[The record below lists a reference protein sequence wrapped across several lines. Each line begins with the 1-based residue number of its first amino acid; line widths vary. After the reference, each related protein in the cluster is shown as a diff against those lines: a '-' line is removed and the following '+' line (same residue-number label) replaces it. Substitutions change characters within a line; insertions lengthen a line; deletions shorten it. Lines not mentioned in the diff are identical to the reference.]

1 MGGKA
6 AALTNSLDAAV
17 YPTEP
22 KTAFFVSLAFGQV
35 PDLKVELRGRGLRV
49 SGNKAELLAR
59 LEEALQQPA
68 V

>member
-1 MGGKA
+1 MGGETT
-6 AALTNSLDAAV
+6 ALKN

-22 KTAFFVSLAFGQV
+22 KIVFCRACLGQV

-59 LEEALQQPA
+59 LEKALQQPA